1 MALSLTAFTLLT
13 ACGSSS
19 SNDSATDTS
28 STSTPSTTVSRTIS
42 GVAID
47 PALQGATVFV
57 DRNSDGNL
65 TIGEPSTT
73 TDANGHYELN
83 TTDEDIGKN
92 IVVQGGF
99 DIVTKDTFTGKLLS
113 VIDANSTKFDVT
125 SLSSL
130 VATYKS
136 QYPDMSL
143 TEIKDEFSQKLNV
156 NTDAFNADITKDKD
170 LLQKGMLIVKIEQMM
185 QKDNNNSAMQVVD
198 TFTKSLEGTQ
208 DLDAAITDLTDNH
221 INKPELRA
229 KINALHQSVN
239 ALDTQNITTSDEMAI
254 TIANID
260 ANVTETTDISKLG
273 DLHIH
278 VNQLVVNT
286 PDIEAFQKEQLLK
299 HLNIVDI
306 NKTTKEKLFAN
317 QDLEHLTPTDLKN
330 KIDDDADLKAE
341 ISVENNQS
349 KSTQTTDNTLITGD
363 NNQSNETQTTNDNN
377 QSGTTQTTEDNNQ
390 SSSTQTTQENSFD
403 TNKTILANG
412 LSYGTIISP
421 DTGKVWLDRNLGATE
436 ACTSTDDEACYGDYY
451 QWGRAADGHEK
462 KDSATTTTQ
471 ANAVTSGNLFVIGH
485 SDWTKADTTGAERSQ
500 NWNPCPS
507 GYRVPTADEFKAE
520 KINGITQAM
529 DKFKMTNS
537 GFRADGTGEVVSI
550 GEHGYYWTTSV
561 DENNNA
567 QQLDL
572 YLNHYALSP
581 TVHRGEGDH
590 IRCIEQ

>member
-1 MALSLTAFTLLT
+1 MKTSLTTMALSLAAFTLLT

-19 SNDSATDTS
+19 SNDPVTNTS
-28 STSTPSTTVSRTIS
+28 TPTTPSTTVSRTIS

-47 PALQGATVFV
+47 PELQGATVFV

-143 TEIKDEFSQKLNV
+143 TDIKDKFSQKLNV

-185 QKDNNNSAMQVVD
+185 QNDTNSSAMQVVD
-198 TFTKSLEGTQ
+198 TFTKSLEGVQ
-208 DLDAAITDLTDNH
+208 DLDAAITNLTDNH

-273 DLHIH
+273 DLHTH

-286 PDIEAFQKEQLLK
+286 PDIKAFQKEKLLK

-317 QDLEHLTPTDLKN
+317 QDLEHLTPTDLKS
-330 KIDDDADLKAE
+330 KINHDADLKAE

-349 KSTQTTDNTLITGD
+349 KSTQTTDNTPTTGD
-363 NNQSNETQTTNDNN
+363 NNQSNETQTTNENN

-390 SSSTQTTQENSFD
+390 SSSTQTKHK
-403 TNKTILANG
+403 NK
-412 LSYGTIISP
+412 
-421 DTGKVWLDRNLGATE
+421 
-436 ACTSTDDEACYGDYY
+436 
-451 QWGRAADGHEK
+451 
-462 KDSATTTTQ
+462 
-471 ANAVTSGNLFVIGH
+471 
-485 SDWTKADTTGAERSQ
+485 
-500 NWNPCPS
+500 
-507 GYRVPTADEFKAE
+507 
-520 KINGITQAM
+520 
-529 DKFKMTNS
+529 
-537 GFRADGTGEVVSI
+537 
-550 GEHGYYWTTSV
+550 
-561 DENNNA
+561 
-567 QQLDL
+567 
-572 YLNHYALSP
+572 
-581 TVHRGEGDH
+581 
-590 IRCIEQ
+590 